1 MFIALFFTVK
11 FFNELQKVNHFY
23 RDIYLSLNDNAKKNS
38 LWIFHSNF
46 GSGGLGAYLIDNT
59 AIVLEH
65 EYEVDEFIKTFEDH
79 SLEKKYKNL
88 VIFHFRFNF
97 YLPEEINQKDRYFYE
112 DERVREKLLKFIQKK
127 YVNSVSK
134 KVIIKDKEDIN
145 IYYFY

>member
-1 MFIALFFTVK
+1 
-11 FFNELQKVNHFY
+11 
-23 RDIYLSLNDNAKKNS
+23 
-38 LWIFHSNF
+38 
-46 GSGGLGAYLIDNT
+46 
-59 AIVLEH
+59 
-65 EYEVDEFIKTFEDH
+65 
-79 SLEKKYKNL
+79 
-88 VIFHFRFNF
+88 VIFHFRVNF